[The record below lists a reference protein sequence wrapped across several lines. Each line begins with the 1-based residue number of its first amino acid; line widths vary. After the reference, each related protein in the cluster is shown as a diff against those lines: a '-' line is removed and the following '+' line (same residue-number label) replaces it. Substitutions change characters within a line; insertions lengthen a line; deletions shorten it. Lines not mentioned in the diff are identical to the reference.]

1 MHMLPE
7 RKLTTLAAVLT
18 QNFQTY
24 INSRPCECHYLFQTL
39 NISLNTTA
47 LHKLWP
53 EITYSVIWYQRHQIN
68 ERRATYMGDYSSC
81 NGGYA
86 SFKNM
91 RKRWLL
97 PGRLL
102 KCLTLFISLKCLN
115 YLFHK
120 NVVKNTDSFI
130 YLLNIGVIDS
140 FDSEDYLCFLV
151 KLFYRL

>member
-1 MHMLPE
+1 MAT
-7 RKLTTLAAVLT
+7 RTKVNNFSSSIDT
-18 QNFQTY
+18 NFQTY
-24 INSRPCECHYLFQTL
+24 INSRPCKWHYLFQTL

-53 EITYSVIWYQRHQIN
+53 VITYSVIWYQRHQIN

-86 SFKNM
+86 LFKNM

-130 YLLNIGVIDS
+130 FLLDIGVIDS
-140 FDSEDYLCFLV
+140 FDSENYLCFLV